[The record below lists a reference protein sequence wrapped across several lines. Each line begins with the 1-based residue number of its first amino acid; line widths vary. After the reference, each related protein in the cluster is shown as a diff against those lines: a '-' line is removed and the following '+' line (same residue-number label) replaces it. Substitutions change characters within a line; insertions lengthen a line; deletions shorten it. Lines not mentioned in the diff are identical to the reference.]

1 MYDTY
6 DEEDGQNSLPC
17 KNTELKDNRHIQ
29 NATVDPLLKVMF
41 VRTKLSILHRLKP
54 WSGGRG
60 SYIVP
65 VVYDDEYCDVISVR
79 GGEKSGLNPD
89 SNQGPLA

>member
-1 MYDTY
+1 MSIDYFRLVVLAFKSNDCETKAEY
-6 DEEDGQNSLPC
+6 PASSQ
-17 KNTELKDNRHIQ
+17 
-29 NATVDPLLKVMF
+29 AM
-41 VRTKLSILHRLKP
+41 VRRERIVQM
-54 WSGGRG
+54 
-60 SYIVP
+60 YIVP